1 MQQIATH
8 VDELKMRLLERTTE
22 FNRIRSLHVRS
33 SQESAALKL
42 RVKEM
47 AKQNEIEKQELQR
60 KLNEVISNKESS
72 NDHFKHFEELTQSVE
87 EYQQTVEMH
96 NADNDAARVLAPCAL
111 VLSQLAAASLMLS
124 HPIQL
129 ATRE

>member
-1 MQQIATH
+1 
-8 VDELKMRLLERTTE
+8 MRLLERTTE

-87 EYQQTVEMH
+87 EYQQTVEMQRKQISSLQKSTRSRRRSRNVKKIVKA
-96 NADNDAARVLAPCAL
+96 NASRCEKNA
-111 VLSQLAAASLMLS
+111 
-124 HPIQL
+124 
-129 ATRE
+129 